1 LRSGSSINDPDQ
13 PPSPSRGK
21 AQGAAPAV
29 LCTARAGFGTCRP
42 DLVPRFLDHQYAIT
56 NAQDE
61 KNEFLKREIA
71 SLDKEIDE
79 IKKIQEQTNAL
90 LARKRVIEALQ
101 ANRTETVHLF
111 NELAKQVPE
120 GIYLRTLVQTG
131 QKIVITGYAQSNA
144 RITTL
149 MNNLDES
156 PLLERSTGRNQGR
169 NRGQPA
175 FECVQHHHDD
185 YPPDCKRPRQG
196 RNDEA
201 ALPVD
206 CAVQEEVCREKLADK
221 QAAKPER
228 RHPRRR

>member
-1 LRSGSSINDPDQ
+1 MIRINLLPH
-13 PPSPSRGK
+13 REAKRK
-21 AQGAAPAV
+21 ARRQQFYVLLGLVSVLAAV
-29 LCTARAGFGTCRP
+29 IWFLGFTIING
-42 DLVPRFLDHQYAIT
+42 QT

-120 GIYLRTLVQTG
+120 GIYLRTLAQTG
-131 QKIVITGYAQSNA
+131 PKIAISGYAQSNA

-149 MNNLDES
+149 MNNLDDS
-156 PLLERSTGRNQGR
+156 PLLERSALVETKAETVA
-169 NRGQPA
+169 NRRLNA
-175 FECVQHHHDD
+175 FSITTMIT
-185 YPPDCKRPRQG
+185 RQTT
-196 RNDEA
+196 A
-201 ALPVD
+201 T
-206 CAVQEEVCREKLADK
+206 
-221 QAAKPER
+221 AKPA
-228 RHPRRR
+228 PGKQ

>member
-1 LRSGSSINDPDQ
+1 MMRINLLPHREEKRK
-13 PPSPSRGK
+13 SRRQQFYVLLGLVSVLGAVIWFLGFSLVNREIA
-21 AQGAAPAV
+21 AQN
-29 LCTARAGFGTCRP
+29 
-42 DLVPRFLDHQYAIT
+42 Q
-56 NAQDE
+56 
-61 KNEFLKREIA
+61 KNEFLKREIS

-131 QKIVITGYAQSNA
+131 PRIAITGYAQSNA

-156 PLLERSTGRNQGR
+156 PLLENSTLVETKAEVVAGRRLNAFSITTAITRQTKAADAKSKPVQG
-169 NRGQPA
+169 
-175 FECVQHHHDD
+175 
-185 YPPDCKRPRQG
+185 K
-196 RNDEA
+196 
-201 ALPVD
+201 
-206 CAVQEEVCREKLADK
+206 K
-221 QAAKPER
+221 
-228 RHPRRR
+228 

>member
-1 LRSGSSINDPDQ
+1 MIRINLLPHREARRKGRRQ
-13 PPSPSRGK
+13 QFYVLLGLISVLAAVIWFLGFSLVNRQIA
-21 AQGAAPAV
+21 AQ
-29 LCTARAGFGTCRP
+29 
-42 DLVPRFLDHQYAIT
+42 
-56 NAQDE
+56 NE

-131 QKIVITGYAQSNA
+131 QKIAITGYAQSNA

-156 PLLERSTGRNQGR
+156 PLLERSTLVETKSETVA
-169 NRGQPA
+169 NRRLNA
-175 FECVQHHHDD
+175 FSITTMIT
-185 YPPDCKRPRQG
+185 RQT
-196 RNDEA
+196 A
-201 ALPVD
+201 APG
-206 CAVQEEVCREKLADK
+206 KK
-221 QAAKPER
+221 
-228 RHPRRR
+228 